1 MKLIKSATF
10 VLLGIFAMPILAQNA
25 RAIDEVIAI
34 VDTSLITRLELEARV
49 AQIEKQLKANNRP
62 VPSADELK
70 SQVLERL
77 ISERIQQ
84 QLAKEAGIKVNDRE
98 LDRIIINIA
107 GQNKLT
113 VDAFRAKVEK
123 EGTVFN
129 KYREELRKEVQM
141 ARLREREVD
150 ARVQVSESEI
160 DSFIA
165 SKNKLAT
172 GGGAREEL
180 YLAQIFLSIPAGAS
194 DAEIANLKNK
204 AEDLLKQVGSEKDFI
219 AFGKKIAV
227 AGSGLRFEDLGYR
240 TTDRLPQLFVDVTQ
254 NVGGNQFVPS
264 VVKSGAGF
272 HIIKVIDRKNV
283 PASQAQTIVV
293 TQTHSR
299 HILLRHKQGVTD
311 GELQRRLN
319 SFKEQIKVK
328 AIEFDQAARKYSE
341 DGSAPQGGDLGWMSP
356 GELVPVFEQA
366 MNQLGIGEVSDPV
379 RTEFGWHLIQVIDR
393 RQAQL
398 SAEKQR
404 EFAKAALRE
413 RKLEE
418 AYEDW
423 LRQIRDAATVEIRRQ
438 Y

>member
-1 MKLIKSATF
+1 MKLIKSVAF
-10 VLLGIFAMPILAQNA
+10 VLLGILTMPILAQST

-34 VDTSLITRLELEARV
+34 VDTSLITRLELEART

-62 VPSADELK
+62 LPAAEELK
-70 SQVLERL
+70 RQVLERL

-84 QLAKEAGIKVNDRE
+84 QLAKEYGIKVNDRE

-123 EGTVFN
+123 DGTAFN

-150 ARVQVSESEI
+150 ARIQVSESEI

-165 SKNKLAT
+165 AKNKPAAN
-172 GGGAREEL
+172 GPREEL
-180 YLAQIFLSIPAGAS
+180 YLAQIFLGIPSGAS
-194 DAEIANLKNK
+194 DAEIANLKTK
-204 AEDLLKQVGSEKDFI
+204 AEDLLKQAGAERDFI

-240 TTDRLPQLFVDVTQ
+240 TTDRLPQLFVEVTQ
-254 NVGGNQFVPS
+254 NIGGNQFVPA

-272 HIIKVIDRKNV
+272 HIIKVVDRKGV
-283 PASQAQTIVV
+283 SAAQSQTIVV

-311 GELQRRLN
+311 AEMQRRLN

-356 GELVPVFEQA
+356 GELVPAFEQA
-366 MNQLGIGEVSDPV
+366 MNQLGVGEVSDPV
-379 RTEFGWHLIQVIDR
+379 RTEFGWHLIQVIER

-404 EFAKAALRE
+404 EFARAALRE

-423 LRQIRDAATVEIRRQ
+423 LRQIRDAATVEIRQ
-438 Y
+438 PQ